1 MTTKKEQKIIDKAIS
16 DYDKRYN
23 ELYEI
28 LYQDTQRGV
37 EYIMQLEDDLKL
49 QKTLV
54 KELRKLKNK

>member
-28 LYQDTQRGV
+28 LYQDTQWGV

>member
-1 MTTKKEQKIIDKAIS
+1 MNR
-16 DYDKRYN
+16 YD

-28 LYQDTQRGV
+28 IYQDTQWAV

-54 KELRKLKNK
+54 RELRKLKNK